1 MKRSMQRL
9 RRKTRSTRKPTTIPT
24 EKDWGDY
31 SLDLDA
37 KDSYDYFAGYTNEE
51 MQPRLRQNPCART
64 SDLRSMPEVPFQYYI
79 LGFRDFVMARNFE
92 RLTASESASCFLE
105 LILKKLE
112 NHPRHIVPIMPELL
126 SAIEYVAQH

>member
-1 MKRSMQRL
+1 
-9 RRKTRSTRKPTTIPT
+9 
-24 EKDWGDY
+24 
-31 SLDLDA
+31 
-37 KDSYDYFAGYTNEE
+37 
-51 MQPRLRQNPCART
+51 
-64 SDLRSMPEVPFQYYI
+64 MPEVPFQYYI

-126 SAIEYVAQH
+126 SAIEYVAQHQGEFEARESIYGNFLEKLTRIQTLYAALSNF